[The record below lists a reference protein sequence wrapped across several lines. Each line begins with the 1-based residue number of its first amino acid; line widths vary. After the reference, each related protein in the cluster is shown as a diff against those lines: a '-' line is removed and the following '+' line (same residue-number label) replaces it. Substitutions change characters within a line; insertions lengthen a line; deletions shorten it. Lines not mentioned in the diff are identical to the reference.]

1 MTQERSNP
9 LFHEN
14 LYRPVYE
21 LNKAYVSLAAG
32 VVTFTSSV
40 IESEG
45 HIGMVGFGITTILT
59 AQCGHYTLK
68 AIPLVKRQC
77 KIFFNKI
84 EFEDIKAIRQ
94 EHMAKE
100 NILNPNNKK
109 KGKNKIFIGNGF
121 EWGVEHAN
129 RSYQIQGLYSDKQE
143 VKLPLFLKPFVKK
156 WRKETLKLGG
166 KPWIDG
172 VGDAERQYVDAETFF
187 GHSMIMGNVGTGKTT
202 MFILLSLAMIHKG
215 YTVIVLDPKND
226 SSWRKA
232 LQAEMEHFGKGEH
245 FHYFHPS
252 KPSTSC
258 TIDPIKNW
266 NRPTEIAERIASIMV
281 ESGKE
286 DSFIRFN
293 WNVINSTVNAML
305 YAGIQPQ
312 IKSIA
317 RYVTTGKTALTQ
329 KCLERH
335 YAKCLGEDWETQ
347 LSAKMSSFGKTRLEQ
362 MLNYYQQVVSQQHQS
377 PEVDGII
384 QLLTHNAEHMQK
396 MTANLLPI
404 FSVLTSTPMDEL
416 ISPEEAI
423 AESLDA
429 RDEDTRYDT
438 AESESIDY
446 TSNHIE
452 GVSKKSGKIRE
463 KDSRYVD
470 TSDIVENGGL
480 LYMALDSLSD
490 TKTAGYLSKL
500 VLADI
505 AAVAGSRYNFSEGR
519 GRRVAVFVDEVHAAI
534 AGNDALLNL
543 LAQGRAAFMQMFIAT
558 QTKADIEA
566 KTDPATANRVLGL
579 CNNFFSMRANDTST
593 QEYASS
599 QFGEVPITS
608 QQITLGQSS
617 GNTNDMTDFGSS
629 YAERLTQQNDK
640 AFNESLLGSLP
651 ILQYVAR
658 LADGR
663 TIKAKVPVIQ
673 R

>member
-1 MTQERSNP
+1 
-9 LFHEN
+9 
-14 LYRPVYE
+14 
-21 LNKAYVSLAAG
+21 
-32 VVTFTSSV
+32 
-40 IESEG
+40 
-45 HIGMVGFGITTILT
+45 
-59 AQCGHYTLK
+59 
-68 AIPLVKRQC
+68 
-77 KIFFNKI
+77 
-84 EFEDIKAIRQ
+84 
-94 EHMAKE
+94 
-100 NILNPNNKK
+100 
-109 KGKNKIFIGNGF
+109 
-121 EWGVEHAN
+121 
-129 RSYQIQGLYSDKQE
+129 
-143 VKLPLFLKPFVKK
+143 
-156 WRKETLKLGG
+156 
-166 KPWIDG
+166 
-172 VGDAERQYVDAETFF
+172 
-187 GHSMIMGNVGTGKTT
+187 
-202 MFILLSLAMIHKG
+202 
-215 YTVIVLDPKND
+215 
-226 SSWRKA
+226 
-232 LQAEMEHFGKGEH
+232 
-245 FHYFHPS
+245 
-252 KPSTSC
+252 
-258 TIDPIKNW
+258 
-266 NRPTEIAERIASIMV
+266 
-281 ESGKE
+281 
-286 DSFIRFN
+286 
-293 WNVINSTVNAML
+293 
-305 YAGIQPQ
+305 
-312 IKSIA
+312 
-317 RYVTTGKTALTQ
+317 
-329 KCLERH
+329 
-335 YAKCLGEDWETQ
+335 
-347 LSAKMSSFGKTRLEQ
+347 
-362 MLNYYQQVVSQQHQS
+362 
-377 PEVDGII
+377 
-384 QLLTHNAEHMQK
+384 
-396 MTANLLPI
+396 
-404 FSVLTSTPMDEL
+404 MDEL

-429 RDEDTRYDT
+429 RDEDTRYET
-438 AESESIDY
+438 AESETTDY